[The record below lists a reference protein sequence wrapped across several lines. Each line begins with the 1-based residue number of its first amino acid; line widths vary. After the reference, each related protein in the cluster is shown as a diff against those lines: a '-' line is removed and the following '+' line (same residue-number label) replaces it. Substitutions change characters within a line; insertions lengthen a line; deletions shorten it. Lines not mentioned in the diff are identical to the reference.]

1 MRMKYPHSKASIHAS
16 LSAPLQFER
25 SMVKPA
31 VSLCLAAVM
40 LPIGVSA
47 QVAEPPLQE
56 LLVTANRFSQFSSD
70 TLNAHT
76 LLDREFISQSAAG
89 SLFDLLRSVPGLQL
103 ARTGVDGAQTSL
115 FLRGSNSNHTLIL
128 LDGVRLNTAS
138 EGVARLEHIPISHI
152 ERIEVIRGA
161 QSSVYGADAI
171 GGVIQIFTR
180 SGLAAAGLSSEPED
194 AVTGR
199 VEAAAGTEQSRT
211 LNGAVRATYQQT
223 TVDINVS
230 QRSTDGIPARNAPV
244 PSTLNSTWENQSV
257 SLGIQQTLNAD
268 WQWWGRWQDTD
279 SENIFDGGDSEF
291 SQNIA
296 STGVRGQ
303 LSDRWK
309 TQLQVNRFKD
319 NNLTRQ
325 WGLSHSTTQRHS
337 LQWQN
342 ELRWSNSSNTVLG
355 LDMDDEDLF
364 YLSSGAV
371 QNLSTRKN
379 NALFA
384 VHQQAA
390 GGFDMTASVRLDDNQ
405 QFGNHTT
412 GRLAIGRNIAGNSS
426 VWLAAST
433 AFKAPTLV
441 DLYVDF
447 PAFGFFANPGL
458 EPEHARNLEAGLRTS
473 VAGTELDV
481 NVFRN
486 NIRNLIGTD
495 STFSSL
501 DNVGRARIDGI
512 EIGASRDILGWQS
525 RAAVTLLDHQNRN
538 TGAELLRRPNEQL
551 SVSAARR
558 FDGFSVLLDWQLR
571 SDQADLDPVSFAR
584 SRVAG
589 YGVLDT
595 VLEWQVMPA
604 LDLQLKVGNVFDNT
618 YEVVDGYA
626 TLGRHA
632 MLSARHAF

>member
-1 MRMKYPHSKASIHAS
+1 MKYLHSESTNRTL
-16 LSAPLQFER
+16 LSARPVFER
-25 SMVKPA
+25 SMYKPGLP
-31 VSLCLAAVM
+31 LCLAAAL
-40 LPIGVSA
+40 LPMGVFA
-47 QVAEPPLQE
+47 QSAEPPLQE

-138 EGVARLEHIPISHI
+138 EGAARLEHLPISHI
-152 ERIEVIRGA
+152 ERIEVIRGP
-161 QSSVYGADAI
+161 QSSLYGADAI

-180 SGLAAAGLSSEPED
+180 SGLAAAGISSEPDD
-194 AVTGR
+194 ALTGR
-199 VEAAAGTEQSRT
+199 LEAAAGTEQSRA
-211 LNGAVRATYQQT
+211 LNGAIRATYQQT
-223 TVDINVS
+223 TVDINLS

-244 PSTLNSTWENQSV
+244 PSTMNSTWENQSV
-257 SLGIQQTLNAD
+257 SLGIQHTLNAE
-268 WQWWGRWQDTD
+268 WQWWGRWLDTD
-279 SENIFDGGDSEF
+279 SENVFDGGDSEF
-291 SQNIA
+291 SQDTA

-303 LSDRWK
+303 VSERWN
-309 TQLQVNRFKD
+309 TQLQLSRFKD

-325 WGLSHSTTQRHS
+325 WGLSHSTTQRNS
-337 LQWQN
+337 VQWQN
-342 ELRWSNSSNTVLG
+342 ELRWSNNSNTVLG
-355 LDMDDEDLF
+355 VDMDDEDLY

-371 QNLSTRKN
+371 QNLSTRDN

-412 GRLAIGRNIAGNSS
+412 GRLAIGRDIAGNSS

-458 EPEHARNLEAGLRTS
+458 EPEHARNLEAGLRTT
-473 VAGTELDV
+473 VAGTALDL

-495 STFSSL
+495 SSFSSL

-512 EIGASRDILGWQS
+512 EIGASRDILGWRS
-525 RAAVTLLDHQNRN
+525 RAAVTLLDHQNRD

-558 FDGFSVLLDWQLR
+558 FDQFSVMFDWQLR
-571 SDQADLDPVSFAR
+571 SDQADLDPVTFGR

-595 VLEWQVMPA
+595 VLEWQVIPA
-604 LDLQLKVGNVFDNT
+604 LNLQLKVGNVFDKT

>member
-1 MRMKYPHSKASIHAS
+1 MNNQYSKFINNPR
-16 LSAPLQFER
+16 LT
-25 SMVKPA
+25 
-31 VSLCLAAVM
+31 LCLASVL
-40 LPIGVSA
+40 LPMGVSA
-47 QVAEPPLQE
+47 QQAEPPLQE
-56 LLVTANRFSQFSSD
+56 LLVTANRFSQFSND

-76 LLDREFISQSAAG
+76 LLDRDFISQSAAG
-89 SLFDLLRSVPGLQL
+89 SLFDLLRSVPGLQM

-138 EGVARLEHIPISHI
+138 EGAARLEHIPVSHI
-152 ERIEVIRGA
+152 ERVEVIRGP

-180 SGLAAAGLSSEPED
+180 SGLATAGVSSDAAN
-194 AVTGR
+194 AVSGR
-199 VEAAAGTEQSRT
+199 LEAAAGTEQSRA

-223 TVDINVS
+223 TVDINLS

-257 SLGIQQTLNAD
+257 SLGIQHTLNAE
-268 WQWWGRWQDTD
+268 WQWWGRWQGTD
-279 SENIFDGGDSEF
+279 SENVFDGGTSEF
-291 SQNIA
+291 SQNTA
-296 STGVRGQ
+296 STGVRGEITE
-303 LSDRWK
+303 RWA
-309 TQLQVNRFKD
+309 TQLQVSRFKD

-325 WGLSHSTTQRHS
+325 RGLSYSTTQRSS
-337 LQWQN
+337 LQWQHD
-342 ELRWSNSSNTVLG
+342 LRWGNSSNTVLG
-355 LDMDDEDLF
+355 LDMDNEDLY

-371 QNLSTRKN
+371 QNLNTRDN

-405 QFGNHTT
+405 QFGEHTT
-412 GRLAIGRNIAGNSS
+412 GRLAIGRDIAGNSN
-426 VWLAAST
+426 VWVAASS

-447 PAFGFFANPGL
+447 PAFGFFANPAL
-458 EPEHARNLEAGLRTS
+458 EPEQARNLEAGLRTR
-473 VAGTELDV
+473 VAGTALDV

-486 NIRNLIGTD
+486 NIRNLIG
-495 STFSSL
+495 SNSSFSSL
-501 DNVGRARIDGI
+501 ANVGRARIDGI
-512 EIGASRDILGWQS
+512 EISASRVILGWQS
-525 RAAVTLLDHQNRN
+525 RAALTVLDHQNRD
-538 TGAELLRRPNEQL
+538 TGAELLRRPNEQMNVN
-551 SVSAARR
+551 VSRR
-558 FDGFSVLLDWQLR
+558 FDAFSVMLDWQLR
-571 SDQADLDPVSFAR
+571 SDQADLDPITFGR

-589 YGVLDT
+589 YALLDT

-604 LDLQLKVGNVFDNT
+604 LNLQLKVGNVFDKT

>member
-1 MRMKYPHSKASIHAS
+1 MKYLHKKSTTKTL
-16 LSAPLQFER
+16 LSAHLLFER
-25 SMVKPA
+25 SMQKPRLP
-31 VSLCLAAVM
+31 LCLAVAL
-40 LPIGVSA
+40 LPMGVSA
-47 QVAEPPLQE
+47 QSTQPPLQE
-56 LLVTANRFSQFSSD
+56 LVVTANRFSQFSSD

-76 LLDREFISQSAAG
+76 LLDRDFISQSAAG

-138 EGVARLEHIPISHI
+138 EGAARLEHIPISHI
-152 ERIEVIRGA
+152 ERIEVIRGP

-180 SGLAAAGLSSEPED
+180 SGLAAAGVSSEPED
-194 AVTGR
+194 ALTGR
-199 VEAAAGTEQSRT
+199 LEAAAGTEQSRV

-223 TVDINVS
+223 TVDINLS

-244 PSTLNSTWENQSV
+244 PSTLNSTWENQSI
-257 SLGIQQTLNAD
+257 SLGIQHTLNGE
-268 WQWWGRWQDTD
+268 WHWWGRWQGTD
-279 SENIFDGGDSEF
+279 SENVFDGGDSEF
-291 SQNIA
+291 SQDTA

-303 LSDRWK
+303 LSERWN
-309 TQLQVNRFKD
+309 TQLQLSRFKD
-319 NNLTRQ
+319 NNQTRQ
-325 WGLSHSTTQRHS
+325 WGLSHSTTQRNS

-355 LDMDDEDLF
+355 LDMDDEDLY

-371 QNLSTRKN
+371 QNLSTREN
-379 NALFA
+379 NAVFA

-405 QFGNHTT
+405 QFGEHTT
-412 GRLAIGRNIAGNSS
+412 GRLAIGRDIAGNSS
-426 VWLAAST
+426 IWLAAST

-458 EPEHARNLEAGLRTS
+458 EPEHARNVEAGLRTT
-473 VAGTELDV
+473 VAGTALDV

-495 STFSSL
+495 NSFSSL

-512 EIGASRDILGWQS
+512 EVSASHVILGWQG
-525 RAAVTLLDHQNRN
+525 RAAVTLLDHQNRD

-558 FDGFSVLLDWQLR
+558 FDQFSVLLDWQLR
-571 SDQADLDPVSFAR
+571 SHQADLDPVTFGR

-589 YGVLDT
+589 YGLLDT

-604 LDLQLKVGNVFDNT
+604 LNVQLKVGNVFDKT

-632 MLSARHAF
+632 MLSAKHAF